1 MISSSLTLRLS
12 AVAVACGA
20 FVQLASAQDATP
32 VQDVLVQS
40 GRLAQKQFDAPAS
53 IFTIDSKTIHDS
65 GPQVNLSDTLS
76 QAPGVVAFN
85 RNNYAQDIQ
94 ISIRGFGAR
103 ATFGLRGI
111 RLITDGIPATT
122 PDGQGQASTVSLTS
136 ADRIEVLTGP
146 LAQLYGNSSGG
157 VIQTFTREAGAEPE
171 LNTQFFVGSFGMNR
185 TDTQVSNRSGNVGVV
200 ADFSTFAIGGYRDNS
215 DARRQQLNSV
225 ITADLKE
232 DSRLKIVVN
241 KFDSGYAKD
250 PSGLTAAQV
259 MADPKQ
265 AGTNTITDGAR
276 KIIAQEQYGL
286 VFEHKFDADL
296 NLSSR
301 IYDGTRTNLQ
311 YQAASPTSSSPAKG
325 TYVSLDRNFS
335 GFGIQLNG
343 KFKLDNSMKADWV
356 AGFDEDRSNENRQGG
371 ATNLGVINTSSALT
385 RNELDRA
392 VNHDYLG
399 QVNWHLSERWTA
411 VTGVR
416 KSDVQLNIANQLN
429 ASASGS
435 GQTDYT
441 ATSPVLGL
449 TWHASDTLNIYANQ
463 GRGFETPTL
472 AETAYV
478 GTTGAPA
485 FGFNSN
491 LQASH
496 SLHRE
501 VGSKWTPTPMTRLD
515 AAFFHITTE
524 NEIVTQISSTSG
536 TSYTNAPQTLRQGFE
551 AAWRQQLANNWRTQV
566 SLTAMQATYSQ
577 GYSYKV
583 LPPSGSS
590 QTYAVNAGNNL
601 PGVPTKQLYAALQ
614 WGEKGFTPAAQ
625 KPELGWGA
633 TLEWVARSTLWADD
647 LNTAS
652 AAGYG
657 VVNARVKDRFK
668 VADATVETYLGVDNV
683 GNKNYVGSV
692 IVNQSNGLYFEPGLP
707 RGWVLGVQGQ
717 IKF

>member
-1 MISSSLTLRLS
+1 MPI
-12 AVAVACGA
+12 
-20 FVQLASAQDATP
+20 
-32 VQDVLVQS
+32 QDVVVQS
-40 GRLAQKQFDAPAS
+40 GRLAQKQWDAPAS
-53 IFTIDSKTIHDS
+53 IYTIDAQAIHDG
-65 GPQVNLSDTLS
+65 GPQVNLSDALS
-76 QAPGVVAFN
+76 QVPGVVSLN

-103 ATFGLRGI
+103 ASFGLRGI

-157 VIQTFTREAGAEPE
+157 VIQTFTREAGADPE
-171 LNTQFFVGSFGMNR
+171 LAMQFFTGAFGMNR
-185 TDTQVSNRSGNVGVV
+185 TDTQVTNRAGNVGLV
-200 ADFSTFAIGGYRDNS
+200 ADFSTFAIGGYRGNS
-215 DARRQQLNSV
+215 DARRQQVNSV

-232 DSRLKIVVN
+232 DSRFKIVLN

-259 MADPKQ
+259 MTDPKQ

-311 YQAASPTSSSPAKG
+311 YQATSSTTAPTTG
-325 TYVSLDRNFS
+325 TYVSLDRKFS

-371 ATNLGVINTSSALT
+371 VTTSGVINTSSALT

-392 VNHDYLG
+392 VNHDYFG
-399 QVNWHLSERWTA
+399 QVNWHLTEHWTA

-416 KSDVQLNIANQLN
+416 RSDVQLNIANQL
-429 ASASGS
+429 SSSGS

-478 GTTGAPA
+478 GTTGSPA

-491 LQASH
+491 LQASR

-515 AAFFHITTE
+515 SAFFRITTE

-536 TSYTNAPQTLRQGFE
+536 SSYTNAPQTLRQGFE
-551 AAWRQQLANNWRTQV
+551 AAWRQQLNNNWRTQV
-566 SLTAMQATYSQ
+566 SFTAMQTTYSQ
-577 GYSYKV
+577 GYSYQV
-583 LPPSGSS
+583 LPPGGPLK
-590 QTYAVNAGNNL
+590 TYSVSAGNNL

-614 WGEKGFTPAAQ
+614 WGEKGFTSAAQ
-625 KPELGWGA
+625 KPDLGWGA

-657 VVNARVKDRFK
+657 IVNARVKDRFK
-668 VADATVETYLGVDNV
+668 VGEAQVETYAGVDNL
-683 GNKNYVGSV
+683 GNKSYVGSV
-692 IVNQSNGLYFEPGLP
+692 IVNQSNALYFEPGLP